1 MEKILTNKQTEK
13 TRIEIV
19 KLEKMCEKLNDK
31 FILQFNELGIC
42 EITLEL
48 LQDAFF
54 NKSTKIIELVN
65 QQAEPEIKKAKNA
78 AIKAMFK
85 NAVQAQIDEFLAS
98 TRFSIDYELFQYIT
112 VSNGAIEPVEGYK
125 ESIEKSNYYYIE
137 TEQEKAVHDALMKI
151 ADGINEFNYSLG
163 ENAKRL
169 FHRDEDFF
177 KFLTSTKNGVIEMD
191 LDTDFK
197 FLAK

>member
-1 MEKILTNKQTEK
+1 MEKILTNKQTDK

-31 FILQFNELGIC
+31 FIPQFNELGIC

-54 NKSTKIIELVN
+54 NKSAKIIELVN

-85 NAVQAQIDEFLAS
+85 NAVQTQIDEFLAS
-98 TRFSIDYELFQYIT
+98 TRLSIDYELFQYIT

-137 TEQEKAVHDALMKI
+137 TEQEKAIHDALMKI

-169 FHRDEDFF
+169 FHRNEDFF
-177 KFLTSTKNGVIEMD
+177 KFLTSTKKGVIEMD

>member
-1 MEKILTNKQTEK
+1 MEKILTNKQTDK

-31 FILQFNELGIC
+31 FIPKFNELGIC

-54 NKSTKIIELVN
+54 NKSAKIIELVN

-85 NAVQAQIDEFLAS
+85 NAVQTQIDEFLAS
-98 TRFSIDYELFQYIT
+98 TRLSIDYELFQYIT
-112 VSNGAIEPVEGYK
+112 VLNGAIEPVEGYK

-137 TEQEKAVHDALMKI
+137 TEQEKAIHDALMKI
-151 ADGINEFNYSLG
+151 ADGINEFNHSLG

>member
-1 MEKILTNKQTEK
+1 MEKILINKQSEK

-19 KLEKMCEKLNDK
+19 KLDKMCEKLNNK
-31 FILQFNELGIC
+31 FIPQFNELGIC

-65 QQAEPEIKKAKNA
+65 QEAEPEIKKAKNA

-85 NAVQAQIDEFLAS
+85 NAVQMQIDGFLAA
-98 TRFSIDYELFQYIT
+98 TRISIDLEFFQYIT
-112 VSNGAIEPVEGYK
+112 VSNGAVQLVEGYE
-125 ESIEKSNYYYIE
+125 ESIEKNNYYYIE
-137 TEQEKAVHDALMKI
+137 TEQEKAVYDALSKI
-151 ADGINEFNYSLG
+151 TEGINEFNSSLG
-163 ENAKRL
+163 ENAKTIFYRN
-169 FHRDEDFF
+169 EDFF
-177 KFLTSTKNGVIEMD
+177 KFLTLTKSGVCEMD
-191 LDTDFK
+191 LETDYK

>member
-1 MEKILTNKQTEK
+1 MEKILINKQTDK

-31 FILQFNELGIC
+31 FIPQFNELGIC

-54 NKSTKIIELVN
+54 NKSAKIIELVN
-65 QQAEPEIKKAKNA
+65 QQAEPGIKKAKNA

-98 TRFSIDYELFQYIT
+98 TRLSIDYELFQYIT
-112 VSNGAIEPVEGYK
+112 VSNGAIEPVKGYK

-137 TEQEKAVHDALMKI
+137 TEQEKAVYDALLKI
-151 ADGINEFNYSLG
+151 ADGINEFDSSLG
-163 ENAKRL
+163 ETVKKHVFAADYYIN
-169 FHRDEDFF
+169 
-177 KFLTSTKNGVIEMD
+177 FLIKKQNGLVEF
-191 LDTDFK
+191 DTETDIK
-197 FLAK
+197 LLAK

>member
-1 MEKILTNKQTEK
+1 MEKILTNKQTDK

-31 FILQFNELGIC
+31 FIPQFNELGIC

-54 NKSTKIIELVN
+54 NKSAKIIELVN

-85 NAVQAQIDEFLAS
+85 NAVQTQIDEFLAS
-98 TRFSIDYELFQYIT
+98 TRLSIDYELFQYIT

-151 ADGINEFNYSLG
+151 ADGINEFNHSLG

>member
-1 MEKILTNKQTEK
+1 MEKILTNKRTEK
-13 TRIEIV
+13 TLIEII

-31 FILQFNELGIC
+31 FIPQFNELGIC

-54 NKSTKIIELVN
+54 NKSAKIIELVN

-98 TRFSIDYELFQYIT
+98 TRLSIDYELFQYIT

-151 ADGINEFNYSLG
+151 ADGINEFNHSLG

-169 FHRDEDFF
+169 FHRDEDFL

>member
-1 MEKILTNKQTEK
+1 MEKILTNKQTDK

-31 FILQFNELGIC
+31 FIPQFNELGIC

-54 NKSTKIIELVN
+54 NKSAKIIELVN
-65 QQAEPEIKKAKNA
+65 LQAEPEIKKAKNA

-85 NAVQAQIDEFLAS
+85 NAVQTQIDEFLAS
-98 TRFSIDYELFQYIT
+98 TRLSIDYELFQYIT

-151 ADGINEFNYSLG
+151 ADGINEFNHSLG

>member
-13 TRIEIV
+13 TLIEII

-31 FILQFNELGIC
+31 FIPQFNELGIC

-54 NKSTKIIELVN
+54 NKSAKIIELVN

-85 NAVQAQIDEFLAS
+85 NAVQTQIDEFLAS
-98 TRFSIDYELFQYIT
+98 TRLSIDYELFQYIT

-151 ADGINEFNYSLG
+151 ADGINEFNHSLG

>member
-1 MEKILTNKQTEK
+1 MEKILTNKQTDK

-31 FILQFNELGIC
+31 FIPQFNELGIC

-54 NKSTKIIELVN
+54 NKSAKIIELVN

-85 NAVQAQIDEFLAS
+85 NAVQTQIDEFLAS
-98 TRFSIDYELFQYIT
+98 TRLSIDYELFQYIT

>member
-1 MEKILTNKQTEK
+1 MEKILTNKQTDK

-31 FILQFNELGIC
+31 FIPQFNELGIC

-54 NKSTKIIELVN
+54 NKSAKIIELVN

-98 TRFSIDYELFQYIT
+98 TRLSIDYELFQYIT

-137 TEQEKAVHDALMKI
+137 TEQEKAIHDALMKI

-169 FHRDEDFF
+169 FHRNEDFF